1 MSKKHKKDWMTL
13 NYIVYLLILLSNITG
28 CVSVS
33 SFASLVGNP
42 TSIAFSTVGLKTC
55 VITAE
60 IKTVK
65 SIIRKKRQNHSKKVL
80 LATTKLKTMEVLIS
94 RSLIDS
100 YVSQSVF
107 VSVGIELRAKQK
119 FI

>member
-28 CVSVS
+28 
-33 SFASLVGNP
+33 
-42 TSIAFSTVGLKTC
+42 FSTVGLKTC